1 MAMVRYIDE
10 LQLTGKR
17 VFVRVDF
24 NVPLDERQA
33 ITDDTRIREALPTIQ
48 KALQLGGKVVLAS
61 HLGRPKGPDPK
72 LSLDPAATRLSELLG
87 AKHEVILADDCV
99 GDGVAKL
106 VRELKDG
113 QVVMLENLRFHK
125 EEEANDEAFAREL
138 ASFADVYVND
148 AFGTAHRAHAS
159 TAGMVP
165 FVKERAAGFLMR
177 KELEYLGRILRNPEK
192 PYVAILGGAK
202 VSDKIKVIENLLPKV
217 QAMLIGG
224 AMAYT
229 FLKAQGVEVGK
240 SRVEQDKLALA
251 TKLMDAASR
260 LGAEMVLPMDHVAG
274 TEPTDKAEVREVPER
289 AIPADL
295 MGLDI
300 GPKTR
305 DHYRQHIRGAKTVL
319 WNGPMGL
326 FEVGK
331 FAAGTRAV
339 AEAMAENRE
348 AVTVVGGGDSAA
360 AVNEMG
366 LGAKMKHVST
376 GGGASLE
383 FLEGKEL
390 PGIKALE
397 QGT

>member
-1 MAMVRYIDE
+1 M
-10 LQLTGKR
+10 K
-17 VFVRVDF
+17 
-24 NVPLDERQA
+24 
-33 ITDDTRIREALPTIQ
+33 
-48 KALQLGGKVVLAS
+48 
-61 HLGRPKGPDPK
+61 
-72 LSLDPAATRLSELLG
+72 
-87 AKHEVILADDCV
+87 
-99 GDGVAKL
+99 
-106 VRELKDG
+106 
-113 QVVMLENLRFHK
+113 K
-125 EEEANDEAFAREL
+125 EI
-138 ASFADVYVND
+138 
-148 AFGTAHRAHAS
+148 
-159 TAGMVP
+159 
-165 FVKERAAGFLMR
+165 
-177 KELEYLGRILRNPEK
+177 EYLGRVLKNPEK
-192 PYVAILGGAK
+192 PFVAILGGAK

-217 QAMLIGG
+217 QALLIGG

-229 FLKAQGVEVGK
+229 FLKAMGVEVGK
-240 SRVEQDKLALA
+240 SRVEQDKLQLA
-251 TKLMDAASR
+251 NKLMDAAAR
-260 LGAEMVLPMDHVAG
+260 LGAELVLPLDHVAG
-274 TEPTDKAEVREVPER
+274 TEPTDKAEVKEIPER

-305 DHYRQHIRGAKTVL
+305 QHFRQHILAAKTVL

-326 FEVGK
+326 FEVEK

-366 LGAKMKHVST
+366 FGAKMKHVST

-397 QGT
+397 VVAGK